1 MRHTLIAMAM
11 LVGLV
16 GLAGPAAAQVSL
28 SIGMPNVQIGIN
40 VPLYPQLVRVPGY
53 PVYYAPSVQSNY
65 FFYDGLY
72 WVYEDDNWYSSD
84 WYNGPWG
91 FVDPG
96 RVPLYVLRVPV
107 RYYRSPPSYFRGWA
121 ASAPPR
127 WGDHWGND
135 WQQRRRGW
143 DRWDRASAPAPAPL
157 PTYQRR
163 YPESRYPQAD
173 QQRDLRSENYRHQP
187 RDPVLRQPPEP
198 PRQRPQPPQ
207 QQPLRDQPTHQAP
220 PPREAPR
227 EAPRGPPQNQPR
239 DQSRD
244 QPRDQA
250 PGRGPEPGKGRDKDH
265 DRGDN
270 DDRKKPSG
278 RN

>member
-1 MRHTLIAMAM
+1 MA
-11 LVGLV
+11 LVV

-28 SIGMPNVQIGIN
+28 SIGMPNVHIGIN
-40 VPLYPQLVRVPGY
+40 LPLFPQLVRVPGY

-96 RVPLYVLRVPV
+96 HVPLYVLRVPV

-121 ASAPPR
+121 VSAPPR

-157 PTYQRR
+157 PTYQMRF
-163 YPESRYPQAD
+163 PESRYPQAE
-173 QQRDLRSENYRHQP
+173 QQRDLRSQNYGHQP
-187 RDPVLRQPPEP
+187 RDPVLRQPPAP
-198 PRQRPQPPQ
+198 APQRPQRPQPPQ
-207 QQPLRDQPTHQAP
+207 SPQQRPAQPPPHDQPTYQAP
-220 PPREAPR
+220 PVR

-239 DQSRD
+239 EQPRE

-250 PGRGPEPGKGRDKDH
+250 PGRGPEPGRGRDKDH